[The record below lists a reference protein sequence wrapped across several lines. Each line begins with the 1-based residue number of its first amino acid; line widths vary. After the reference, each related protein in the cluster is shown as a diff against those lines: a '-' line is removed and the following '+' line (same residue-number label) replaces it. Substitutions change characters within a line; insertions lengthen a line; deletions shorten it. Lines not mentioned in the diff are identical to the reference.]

1 MTIAQNM
8 FVFRCSLADREGDVT
23 TLLQLPIPDR
33 EVSMDYSSSVDVF
46 HLAHLSICR
55 ILFFTLD
62 AKSAMVQDVHDLPQ
76 NLVN

>member
-62 AKSAMVQDVHDLPQ
+62 AKSAMSCCL
-76 NLVN
+76 